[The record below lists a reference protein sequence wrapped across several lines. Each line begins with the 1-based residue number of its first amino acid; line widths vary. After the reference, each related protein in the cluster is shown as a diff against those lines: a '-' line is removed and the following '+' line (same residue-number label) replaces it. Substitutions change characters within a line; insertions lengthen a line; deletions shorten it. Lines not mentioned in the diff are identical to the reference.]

1 MASIGLLG
9 GTFNPPHLAH
19 LVCAMEARD
28 QLGLDVVKLVP
39 AGVPPHK
46 AIDDPGMRVRV
57 ELCELAAGSEPG
69 LEVLHDEVR
78 RAGPSYT
85 VDTLRALH
93 DAASPGDEL
102 TFIVG
107 GDQAYGLPDWR
118 EPETVLSLA
127 RIAVA
132 KRGDTSQETILDR
145 CSGLVGFQRI
155 RFFDMPRL
163 DISSSLVRDR
173 VAAGRPIRHLVPE
186 AVAERIA
193 ADGLYRLE
201 RIPTRPFPSV

>member
-1 MASIGLLG
+1 LTSVGLLG

-28 QLGLDVVKLVP
+28 QLGLDVVKLVQ

-46 AIDDPGMRVRV
+46 EAPSDPGARVRV
-57 ELCELAAGSEPG
+57 ELCELAAATEPG

-93 DAASPGDEL
+93 DASPGDEL

-107 GDQAYGLPDWR
+107 GDQALGLPDWR

-132 KRGDTSQETILDR
+132 HRADTSREAILAR
-145 CSGLVGFQRI
+145 CEGLMGAVQRI
-155 RFFDMPRL
+155 TFFDMPRL
-163 DISSSLVRDR
+163 DISSTQIRAR
-173 VAAGRPIRHLVPE
+173 VAAGRPIRHLVPA

-193 ADGLYRLE
+193 AGGLYR
-201 RIPTRPFPSV
+201 S

>member
-39 AGVPPHK
+39 AGTPPHK
-46 AIDDPGMRVRV
+46 AIEDPGSRVRV
-57 ELCELAAGSEPG
+57 ELCELAAATEPG
-69 LEVLHDEVR
+69 LEVLRDEVR

-85 VDTLRALH
+85 VDTLRGLH
-93 DAASPGDEL
+93 DASPGDEL

-107 GDQAYGLPDWR
+107 GDQALGLPDWR
-118 EPETVLSLA
+118 EPETILSLA

-132 KRGDTSQETILDR
+132 NRGDVGREAILER
-145 CSGLVGFQRI
+145 CSSLAGAIQRI
-155 RFFDMPRL
+155 TFFDMPRL
-163 DISSSLVRDR
+163 DISSSLIRAR
-173 VAAGRPIRHLVPE
+173 VAAGRPIRHLVP
-186 AVAERIA
+186 AGVADRIA
-193 ADGLYRLE
+193 REGLYR
-201 RIPTRPFPSV
+201 